1 MLQCTGVHTCYRVLS
16 FNQFLN
22 FGCKW
27 ESMRMSEWGL
37 ARGQDYMYECKE
49 TETADSRKRWRNKC
63 DMCVCLGMYYRE
75 HQSSASAS
83 GNRTHYYFCVQF
95 QVPNE
100 IFIFF
105 EVLLVRYPRRR
116 QHAHQTSMHC
126 TTSITEIMPLL
137 VAASATATATAT
149 RNRRR
154 TPLFLVLS
162 PVVNCPLLFWWHC
175 NDHFLHFHPHPPW
188 CCSHCW
194 HVFHVQ

>member
-1 MLQCTGVHTCYRVLS
+1 MQ
-16 FNQFLN
+16 
-22 FGCKW
+22 
-27 ESMRMSEWGL
+27 MRINENEWMRIGQGPGL
-37 ARGQDYMYECKE
+37 HVRMYKE

-63 DMCVCLGMYYRE
+63 DMCVCLGMYYRTSVISISIRQP
-75 HQSSASAS
+75 HTLLLYSSK
-83 GNRTHYYFCVQF
+83 F
-95 QVPNE
+95 QMK
-100 IFIFF
+100 FLFF
-105 EVLLVRYPRRR
+105 SRCYRYGTLGRR

-175 NDHFLHFHPHPPW
+175 NDHSLHFHPHPPW
-188 CCSHCW
+188 CCFHCW

>member
-1 MLQCTGVHTCYRVLS
+1 M
-16 FNQFLN
+16 N

-37 ARGQDYMYECKE
+37 ARGQDYMYECTKRQRQQ
-49 TETADSRKRWRNKC
+49 TAERDEEINAT
-63 DMCVCLGMYYRE
+63 CVCASACTTV

-83 GNRTHYYFCVQF
+83 GNHTHYFCTVPSSKWNFYFF
-95 QVPNE
+95 RGATGTVPQE
-100 IFIFF
+100 KATRSSDI
-105 EVLLVRYPRRR
+105 
-116 QHAHQTSMHC
+116 HALHHKHHRNN
-126 TTSITEIMPLL
+126 
-137 VAASATATATAT
+137 ASTRSCFCYCYCYCYSAT

-194 HVFHVQ
+194 HVFHVFHVQ